1 MSKTIIY
8 TSLFLTI
15 LYLVGSVHYVN
26 ICEVEHSKV
35 KSALEERAKILDY
48 SDRLLNLQEWL
59 TEVEYKKKK
68 EQTAKLELEAEMH
81 QSVANENLIV
91 FLIISILYAIILLF
105 LFGRKHRIFALFLST
120 AFIGITFLL
129 QGIFNP
135 MMQLEAYK
143 TDLTVKAHI
152 TPINT
157 PEYDRGK
164 ELLDSMNQ
172 SVTNKIDSILTSL
185 TNGVE
190 NLDGKINSLKDNL
203 NSSAELVKNIPM
215 VGESSAEKLKS
226 LSKALPIAKPMLVP
240 YLSVLKEQMVSIKKT
255 FRDSLVAM
263 GDRYA
268 AETYGINKVFPEKT
282 YFYFQQKSL
291 VDVIKN
297 LWTEDNFIVAV
308 ALVLFS
314 IIIPF
319 TKLLISLLLLV
330 VKKVDRY
337 FPQKFLAG
345 ISKWSMADVFVASSF
360 LTYMSFSNLQ
370 VGVEI
375 EASICSGLYFFLAY
389 AVLSI
394 LLSLLLKKAIAHREK
409 MWNSS
414 VSN

>member
-1 MSKTIIY
+1 MSKIIIY
-8 TSLFLTI
+8 ASVILTV
-15 LYLVGSVHYVN
+15 LYLIGSVHYVN
-26 ICEVEHSKV
+26 ICEFEQSNA

-59 TEVEYKKKK
+59 TEVEYQKKK
-68 EQTAKLELEAEMH
+68 EKTALLEIEAKKH
-81 QSVANENLIV
+81 QSIANENAIV
-91 FLIISILYAIILLF
+91 FLIVSVLYAIILLF
-105 LFGRKHRIFALFLST
+105 MYGKKHRIFALFLSA

-143 TDLTVKAHI
+143 TDLTVKAKI

-164 ELLDSMNQ
+164 ELLDSMDQ
-172 SVTNKIDSILTSL
+172 SVTNKIDSILDSV
-185 TNGVE
+185 NKGVE
-190 NLDGKINSLKDNL
+190 YLDGKIISLKDNL

-215 VGESSAEKLKS
+215 VGETSAEKLKS
-226 LSKALPIAKPMLVP
+226 LSSALPVAKPMLFP
-240 YLSVLKEQMVSIKKT
+240 YLSVVREQMVSIKKI

-263 GDRYA
+263 SDRYA
-268 AETYGINKVFPEKT
+268 SETYGINKVFPEKT
-282 YFYFQQKSL
+282 YFYFQQKSV
-291 VDVIKN
+291 VDVIIN
-297 LWTEDNFIVAV
+297 LWREDNYVVAV
-308 ALVLFS
+308 ALALFS
-314 IIIPF
+314 IIIPLI
-319 TKLLISLLLLV
+319 KLLISLFLLLI
-330 VKKVDRY
+330 KKVERY
-337 FPQKFLAG
+337 FPQKLLTG

-375 EASICSGLYFFLAY
+375 EASVCIGLYFFLAY

-394 LLSLLLKKAIAHREK
+394 LLSLLLKKAIAHRDK
-409 MWNSS
+409 IWNSS